1 MTYLHSRQLYRANS
15 IGFLFILILT
25 AGLSACTIT
34 PVQPFEPVVTETPP
48 PPQPEPA
55 PQPIPAEPVILETQP
70 LTPTEVVEPSIPL
83 PSTSNRSY
91 SLSAATKSLVAQATT
106 QRKSGN
112 FVQASATLERALRIE
127 PKNPLLWI
135 EYGQLRMDEKNYT
148 QAESMG
154 RKALASAIGDLRTQS
169 KAWLLIAD
177 SYKAR
182 NRNGE
187 AQQAYERANTLS
199 GF

>member
-1 MTYLHSRQLYRANS
+1 MTHLLYRS
-15 IGFLFILILT
+15 KVIGFILSLAISV
-25 AGLSACTIT
+25 GFSACSIAPVHEAGPVIT
-34 PVQPFEPVVTETPP
+34 SAPP
-48 PPQPEPA
+48 PPPPEPTPVLA
-55 PQPIPAEPVILETQP
+55 PVETQVLETQP
-70 LTPTEVVEPSIPL
+70 LSPTEMVEPSIPL
-83 PSTSNRSY
+83 ASTATRTY
-91 SLSAATKSLVAQATT
+91 VLSAATRSLVTQATA
-106 QRKSGN
+106 QRKSRN
-112 FVQASATLERALRIE
+112 FVQAAATLERALRIE

-135 EYGQLRMDEKNYT
+135 EYGQLRMDENNYT

-154 RKALASAIGDLRTQS
+154 RKALASATGDLRTQS
-169 KAWLLIAD
+169 KAWLLIAE